1 MSALERVKKLQQARA
16 LASLRAAH
24 RSTAPHCA
32 AAVAEDDTEAW
43 YDARSHTMSDSSVAF
58 ISDAEREEVARL
70 AAELESQER
79 TAQQLTVVRELEP
92 PTAACVPNPPLL
104 FAERHWRYRPV
115 DIRPF
120 CFYWERDPMRSSPFP
135 LPIDEQMKLNSL
147 FQRTHQSIPGMWVS
161 VMWGAAVV
169 VAAVFCTVFGWHA
182 YGPRTQGW
190 FAIFPPPPPRFCAP
204 SPPPCP
210 LNLLQSSSAYFL
222 VYTFTPIPILIAIC
236 STSWTLFFS
245 SQLREEGNQM
255 LLHATPTLL
264 AIPGI
269 VNYTEY
275 YNKDQSPASW
285 TLRRD
290 IKVGKTTGQMFMT
303 EDGLLILRCV
313 WYAAH
318 MVMILHVVG
327 VGTRRGCCRRHTPS
341 GVTTYSALMMKYDYE
356 FRPPNSPPPTAP
368 APVAQPAVCSHLAC
382 FQKQLSGLGRTTS
395 GWRMAVQQL

>member
-1 MSALERVKKLQQARA
+1 MAAATPHQYAPLAPLKTAQGSAAAAVMARACGSDVTADLSSLRLSDSKAGSAAGTPRKAEAVGAGTPLAPQLSLSIPEMPNLKQVMALSLCRSYTDDDWFAAMSALERVKKLQQARA

-147 FQRTHQSIPGMWVS
+147 FQRTHQSIPGMW
-161 VMWGAAVV
+161 
-169 VAAVFCTVFGWHA
+169 
-182 YGPRTQGW
+182 
-190 FAIFPPPPPRFCAP
+190 
-204 SPPPCP
+204 
-210 LNLLQSSSAYFL
+210 
-222 VYTFTPIPILIAIC
+222 
-236 STSWTLFFS
+236 
-245 SQLREEGNQM
+245 LREEGNQM

-303 EDGLLILRCV
+303 EDGLLILRV
-313 WYAAH
+313 FTSGMFSKTIEW
-318 MVMILHVVG
+318 VG
-327 VGTRRGCCRRHTPS
+327 EDYIRLEDGGATIVTRQLCKMHTNGSVGTQFLIGRKVGPTPPRR
-341 GVTTYSALMMKYDYE
+341 SA
-356 FRPPNSPPPTAP
+356 S
-368 APVAQPAVCSHLAC
+368 
-382 FQKQLSGLGRTTS
+382 TS
-395 GWRMAVQQL
+395 A